1 MKQMKQI
8 LTLGLI
14 AISISGVSCAKKG
27 SAIRA
32 VKQTDSK
39 IMNPAV
45 STPSLQ
51 AINTQGLKYDMVSI
65 SWPTENN
72 SDSNSQLKIEAEIK
86 TPDGR
91 YIPFTTFHKNNLD
104 SVGVIDDM
112 EKNGTKI
119 DIRARC
125 TDVQNNY
132 SDKCEKYLLLATV
145 VKGGFA
151 IHQMAV
157 VSYSSDCKFNLENI
171 NYTVAKLYSGLDDLS
186 QRNTATAQNDRPTDG
201 EANCPVQ

>member
-1 MKQMKQI
+1 MEQMKRMKQI

-14 AISISGVSCAKKG
+14 AISMSGVSCAKKG

-39 IMNPAV
+39 VMNPAV

-72 SDSNSQLKIEAEIK
+72 SELKIEAEIK

-125 TDVQNNY
+125 EGDN
-132 SDKCEKYLLLATV
+132 CEKYLLLATV

-157 VSYSSDCKFNLENI
+157 VSYSADCKFNLENI
-171 NYTVAKLYSGLDDLS
+171 NYTVAKLYSNLDDLS
-186 QRNTATAQNDRPTDG
+186 QRNTAAAQNDRPTDG
-201 EANCPVQ
+201 ETNCPAQ